1 MKVFIIGVGLIGGS
15 LAKDLKSIGD
25 FQITGIDKNKL
36 NLNFALKDGIID
48 RLGKINEIN
57 KANIVILSV
66 DVESAIDLLPKIL
79 TLINNNCLVI
89 DFGSTKGELC
99 SLVSDHPKRNQFLAT
114 HPIAGKENS
123 GPQHAS
129 SYLFK
134 DKIQIIC
141 ESDKTRKDLFDLAKS
156 IFNQIGMNLRYMEPN
171 ENDKNMAYVSHLS
184 HISSFMLGK
193 TVLEIEKTK
202 NIIDLAGS
210 GFEST
215 VRLAKSSPEM
225 WAPIFKQNKKNV
237 TKALDDY
244 INNLLDFKKKI
255 LNNEFDDL
263 KNQMKA
269 INNLTKILNRNKQ

>member
-89 DFGSTKGELC
+89 DFGSTKGKLC

-123 GPQHAS
+123 GPQHTS

-255 LNNEFDDL
+255 LKNEFDDL

>member
-66 DVESAIDLLPKIL
+66 DVESAVDLLPKIL

-89 DFGSTKGELC
+89 DFGSTKGKLC

-141 ESDKTRKDLFDLAKS
+141 ESNKTRKDLFDLAKS

-255 LNNEFDDL
+255 LKNEFDDL